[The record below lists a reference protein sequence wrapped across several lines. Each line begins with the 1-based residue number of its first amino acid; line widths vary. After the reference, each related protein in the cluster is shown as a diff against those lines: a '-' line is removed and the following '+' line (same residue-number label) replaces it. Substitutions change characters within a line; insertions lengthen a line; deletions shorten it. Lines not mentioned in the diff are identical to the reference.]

1 MIELLYLYIIFNI
14 AYFLYFNL
22 HWSNTFAILEERRG
36 YRRRRLKKL
45 EELWRGY
52 RGFSNSE
59 AITGIILLP
68 ALVII
73 LIQWCLKI

>member
-22 HWSNTFAILEERRG
+22 HWSNTFTIVEERRG
-36 YRRRRLKKL
+36 YKRLKKL
-45 EELWRGY
+45 EELWREY